1 MDSSSR
7 KRKAPSIAS
16 PASVAAVAAAAVAAA
31 AAGTTQQPLVPATDE
46 GLKEMRR
53 RVATVVQETMRDRLA
68 GSEKGKGKGVA
79 GGGMVKEKQDATTA
93 AYLRAFQVAVA
104 SKVASM
110 CDVQDARETLEAEDL
125 MNEIVR
131 FGEDMQTCLLY
142 TSPSPRD

>member
-1 MDSSSR
+1 MSVRAGTKQCEVGLRENQASSLSPKGGAMDSSSR

-79 GGGMVKEKQDATTA
+79 GGG
-93 AYLRAFQVAVA
+93 L
-104 SKVASM
+104 S
-110 CDVQDARETLEAEDL
+110 L
-125 MNEIVR
+125 IHI
-131 FGEDMQTCLLY
+131 
-142 TSPSPRD
+142 